1 MERYTLCMGLLI
13 CPEFS
18 RKALFMSSNF
28 KLKRISD
35 GVEFPLGEISLIVGR
50 SDSCDIQI
58 TQGHPSREHARVA
71 ERGGAVLVQD
81 LHSTNGTFVNNKR
94 IEAATS
100 LQPGDVVKFGD
111 EAFSVQ
117 SLSEPEATV
126 LMRSLGSGANIS
138 ATVIDDD
145 DDEDEDVDA
154 TSMLEVYALP
164 PGWDDGGTFDDHVGK
179 LDDNKKAAINRYIEK
194 FNRSLKGKVGIFLIF
209 FSDGNPPVFKTLI
222 VKGSK
227 DGKETWSLGRI
238 KSCDVSFENPCIS
251 KHHANIT
258 FSAGEWNI
266 EDNKSTNGFVCKGR
280 KQGSIA
286 LEDNLTFEIGAVD
299 VLVRYLT

>member
-1 MERYTLCMGLLI
+1 
-13 CPEFS
+13 
-18 RKALFMSSNF
+18 MSSNF

-58 TQGHPSREHARVA
+58 SQGHPSREHARVA
-71 ERGGAVLVQD
+71 EREGAVLVQD

-94 IEAATS
+94 IEAAAS

-126 LMRSLGSGANIS
+126 QMRSLGTGANVS

-154 TSMLEVYALP
+154 TSLLEVYALP

-179 LDDNKKAAINRYIEK
+179 LDDKKKSAINRYIEK

-222 VKGSK
+222 VK
-227 DGKETWSLGRI
+227 DGKESWSFGRL
-238 KSCDVSFENPCIS
+238 KNCDISFENPCIS
-251 KHHANIT
+251 KCHANIT
-258 FSAGEWNI
+258 FSAGEWMI
-266 EDNKSTNGFVCKGR
+266 EDGKSTNGLVCKGQ
-280 KQGSIA
+280 KQSSIA
-286 LEDNLTFEIGAVD
+286 LTDNLTFEIGAVD
-299 VLVRYLT
+299 VLVRHLT

>member
-1 MERYTLCMGLLI
+1 MQSYTLCYMGLL
-13 CPEFS
+13 PRPNFS
-18 RKALFMSSNF
+18 PKAMLMSSNF

-35 GVEFPLGEISLIVGR
+35 GVEFPLSEISLIVGR

-71 ERGGAVLVQD
+71 EREGAVLVQD

-94 IEAATS
+94 IEASAS
-100 LQPGDVVKFGD
+100 LLPGDVVKFGD

-126 LMRSLGSGANIS
+126 LMRSLGAGANVS

-145 DDEDEDVDA
+145 DEEDEDVDA
-154 TSMLEVYALP
+154 TSLLEVYALP

-179 LDDNKKAAINRYIEK
+179 LDDKKKSAINRYIEK

-222 VKGSK
+222 IK
-227 DGKETWSLGRI
+227 DGKEEWSFGRE
-238 KSCDVSFENPCIS
+238 KRCDVSFENPCIS
-251 KHHANIT
+251 KHHADISFT
-258 FSAGEWNI
+258 AGEWKI
-266 EDNKSTNGFVCKGR
+266 KDNNSTNGLVCKGR
-280 KQGSIA
+280 KQGSITLA
-286 LEDNLTFEIGAVD
+286 DNLTFEIGAVD

>member
-1 MERYTLCMGLLI
+1 
-13 CPEFS
+13 
-18 RKALFMSSNF
+18 MSSNF

-35 GVEFPLGEISLIVGR
+35 GVEFPLSEVSLIVGR
-50 SDSCDIQI
+50 SDSCGIQI
-58 TQGHPSREHARVA
+58 SQGHPSREHARVA
-71 ERGGAVLVQD
+71 EREGAVLVED

-126 LMRSLGSGANIS
+126 QVRSLGSGANVS
-138 ATVIDDD
+138 ATVIDDE

-154 TSMLEVYALP
+154 TSLLEVYALP

-179 LDDNKKAAINRYIEK
+179 LDDMKKSAINRYIEK

-222 VKGSK
+222 VK
-227 DGKETWSLGRI
+227 DGKEAWTFGRLNSSDI
-238 KSCDVSFENPCIS
+238 SFENPCIS
-251 KHHANIT
+251 KCHANISFT
-258 FSAGEWNI
+258 EGEWKI
-266 EDNKSTNGFVCKGR
+266 DDDKSTNGLVCKGK
-280 KQGSIA
+280 KQRSID
-286 LEDNLTFEIGAVD
+286 LLDNLTFEIGAVD
-299 VLVRYLT
+299 VLVRHLT